1 MTTPEHGTAAEGVGY
16 EIKKQVDAM
25 GLKEVIK
32 AFEGSGVRGDTRG
45 KNADHGWGPKRPP
58 PGSGKL
64 SVALE
69 VAVSET
75 QENLKRDV
83 DFWLDPEQGKANI
96 ALAMK
101 ISRTTPMIS
110 FQKWERVRGRSHQ
123 TQNIKISKGP
133 GGNINISGAPMI
145 IEFHHLFRRPISC
158 PREVD
163 VQLRIPE
170 LSTIANAIWDE
181 QGF

>member
-110 FQKWERVRGRSHQ
+110 FQNSDDHR
-123 TQNIKISKGP
+123 ISPPLSTTDILPKG
-133 GGNINISGAPMI
+133 G
-145 IEFHHLFRRPISC
+145 RRPAQN
-158 PREVD
+158 P
-163 VQLRIPE
+163 
-170 LSTIANAIWDE
+170 
-181 QGF
+181 